1 MSLTLDRLEEIK
13 IVDSNG
19 DELGIDAS
27 GYITANINGTV
38 AISATDLD
46 IRDLTHVSDSVKIG
60 DGTETANVNASNELQ
75 VVDDG
80 ANTLLGTIDAD
91 TSALAGTVDGTELQ
105 VDIVAAL
112 PAGTNNIGDV
122 DIASIAAGDNNIGNV
137 DIVTMP
143 GIYAEDSA
151 HSSSDDGMFALAV
164 RQDAD
169 AAFGADG
176 DYGPLQLDSNGFLK
190 VSGSFTAEEDS
201 YDTLK
206 ASVETVGTS
215 AVELATTPLSG
226 RKNIIVQNLGSSDIY
241 LAEDNTVTVA
251 GATGGILVSK
261 KSNLELKA
269 SAVMN
274 LWAISAN
281 AGNDIRVLEMAG

>member
-1 MSLTLDRLEEIK
+1 MSLTLDRLTDVA
-13 IVDSNG
+13 IVDSGG
-19 DELGIDAS
+19 DELAIDAS
-27 GYITANINGTV
+27 GFITANINGSVTV
-38 AISATDLD
+38 TATDLD
-46 IRDLTHVSDSVKIG
+46 IRALDHVTIADSVRIG

-75 VVDDG
+75 VRDDD

-91 TSALAGTVDGTELQ
+91 TSALAGTVSGSEIQ
-105 VDIVAAL
+105 A
-112 PAGTNNIGDV
+112 
-122 DIASIAAGDNNIGNV
+122 

-151 HSSSDDGMFALAV
+151 HSSTDNGMFALAV

-176 DYGPLQLDSNGFLK
+176 DYAPLQVDDSGFLK
-190 VSGSFTAEEDS
+190 VSGALTVEDDA

-215 AVELATTPLSG
+215 AVELASTPLTG

-241 LAEDNTVTVA
+241 VAEDNTVTTT
-251 GATGGILVSK
+251 GATGGLLVSK

-269 SAVMN
+269 SAVAN
-274 LWAISAN
+274 IWAISGS
-281 AGNDIRVLEMAG
+281 AGNDIRILEMAG